1 MRAVISVRQSARV
14 LSAVSAL
21 ALLSGCGAS
30 HPARAAEQAAR
41 TKGSTTAQHQVTAGS
56 SATPTPAATTP
67 SAVATHFPVTQ
78 TMETLDVDGLE
89 RQYLVI
95 SPSGTGPATL
105 PILLVLHG
113 ISAPV
118 SDEVTRDAFMP
129 LVQDGAA
136 ELVYPVGIG
145 ESWNAGGCCGQAA
158 ALGIDD
164 ESFLEDLVATV
175 DPDHGQPIELV
186 GYSNGGRLAY
196 TLACDHPSLVD
207 GYAIVKAV
215 PLNPCDSQAPVTL
228 LQIAGTADW
237 EVPYQ
242 PGDAGTEW
250 PPVTQEIA
258 LLQQSGGCDA
268 SNSSTKTG
276 TLTLQVWT
284 SCADGTRLALASY
297 AGDDHDWPPGNA
309 TTPGAASVIA
319 HYFGVA

>member
-1 MRAVISVRQSARV
+1 MTSVLRAARV
-14 LSAVSAL
+14 LSALSAL
-21 ALLSGCGAS
+21 ALIAACGAS
-30 HPARAAEQAAR
+30 HPALSAEQAAR
-41 TKGSTTAQHQVTAGS
+41 TKGSTTTQHRVTAGS
-56 SATPTPAATTP
+56 SATPTPAGVTP
-67 SAVATHFPVTQ
+67 SAVAIHFPVTQ
-78 TMETLDVDGLE
+78 TMETLDVNGVA
-89 RQYLVI
+89 RQYLLI
-95 SPSGTGPATL
+95 TASGTGPATL

-113 ISAPV
+113 IDAPV
-118 SDEVTRDAFMP
+118 DGEVTRDAFMQF
-129 LVQDGAA
+129 VQLGAA

-158 ALGIDD
+158 ALGVDD

-175 DPDHGQPIELV
+175 DPGHGQPIDLV

-196 TLACDHPSLVD
+196 TMACDDPSLVD

-215 PLNPCDSQAPVTL
+215 PLNSCDSQAPVTL

-250 PPVTQEIA
+250 PPVTQQIA
-258 LLQQSGGCDA
+258 LLQQSNGCDA
-268 SNSSTKTG
+268 TSSTTKTG

-284 SCADGTRLALASY
+284 SCEQGTRLTLATY
-297 AGDDHDWPPGNA
+297 AGDDHDWPPGNP
-309 TTPGAASVIA
+309 TTPSAASVIA